1 MDFFALNKDKI
12 DLYFPVFTLFPFLLS
27 VIFTGPWPVPQI
39 IALASLR
46 LLYLIRDRSGRVSSS
61 DLYTLLIVLFMLSVS
76 FVLTKSTVDGVPRIL
91 SSALLSFMVFSVL
104 YCALDVPSI
113 VEESHED
120 PYKVCEDYSLFG
132 VGDDK
137 DWAEY
142 KAAIEN
148 EDVKKQQ
155 YYMYNLSQKYHPVNC
170 PTTCRPN
177 CAHTFSQLLSISEVL
192 MEESKV

>member
-46 LLYLIRDRSGRVSSS
+46 LLYLIRDRSGKVSSS

-76 FVLTKSTVDGVPRIL
+76 FVMTKAPVDGRSHVL
-91 SSALLSFMVFSVL
+91 SSALLGFMVFSVL

-113 VEESHED
+113 VEDTQED
-120 PYKVCEDYSLFG
+120 PYKTCEDYSLFG
-132 VGDDK
+132 LGDDK
-137 DWAEY
+137 DWMEY
-142 KAAIEN
+142 KTAIEN
-148 EDVKKQQ
+148 DDVKKQQ

-177 CAHTFSQLLSISEVL
+177 CTHTFSQLLSISEVL
-192 MEESKV
+192 MEESK